1 MDAIHSSQLFQDLF
15 QYKITRKKLRF
26 LQDQYHIQMMQS
38 RLDESISLVPLTEGA
53 GEDLNHIRKA
63 LHDLDTCVGEDLKV
77 YREKIEKANKE
88 ITRAQS
94 TLLLLQHQSMDV
106 TIRLHDVL
114 KMKNQMNA
122 QFHKFMVTVIKP
134 ITKTQDF
141 HAIQK
146 YKARIEKLIEQENVT
161 AKEYEE
167 TSRKLLFVKMEL
179 EEQTLDKERQSQ
191 QLLQYIAENE
201 RMKITR
207 MKTLFRELD
216 EKCNM

>member
-1 MDAIHSSQLFQDLF
+1 MI
-15 QYKITRKKLRF
+15 
-26 LQDQYHIQMMQS
+26 LQ
-38 RLDESISLVPLTEGA
+38 
-53 GEDLNHIRKA
+53 
-63 LHDLDTCVGEDLKV
+63 
-77 YREKIEKANKE
+77 EK
-88 ITRAQS
+88 
-94 TLLLLQHQSMDV
+94 
-106 TIRLHDVL
+106 
-114 KMKNQMNA
+114 
-122 QFHKFMVTVIKP
+122 
-134 ITKTQDF
+134 
-141 HAIQK
+141 
-146 YKARIEKLIEQENVT
+146 VT